1 MNHTQFFLYL
11 LVMSG
16 STYLI
21 RAVPFA
27 LMRKKIKNPFIN
39 SFLHYIPYTVL
50 AAMTFPSALYAS
62 GGNVPAAAIGLL
74 ASVLVSLKTKNLT
87 VVAVTGCTAVF
98 LADWILGTAFV

>member
-1 MNHTQFFLYL
+1 MNNSEFFLYL
-11 LVMSG
+11 LIMSG

-50 AAMTFPSALYAS
+50 AAMTFPSALYAT
-62 GGNVPAAAIGLL
+62 GGNVPAAAVGLL
-74 ASVLVSLKTKNLT
+74 AAVLVSLKTKNLT
-87 VVAVTGCTAVF
+87 VVAITGCVAVF
-98 LADWILGTAFV
+98 LADLIFSVLAA

>member
-1 MNHTQFFLYL
+1 MDNTQFFLYL

-50 AAMTFPSALYAS
+50 AAMTFPSALYAT
-62 GGNVPAAAIGLL
+62 GGNIVAAAIGLS
-74 ASVLVSLKTKNLT
+74 ASVLISLKTKNLT
-87 VVAVTGCTAVF
+87 VVALTGCLAVF
-98 LADWILGTAFV
+98 LAELCMGLLG

>member
-1 MNHTQFFLYL
+1 MDNTQFFLYL

-50 AAMTFPSALYAS
+50 AAMTFPSALYAT
-62 GGNVPAAAIGLL
+62 GGNVVAAAIGLS

-87 VVAVTGCTAVF
+87 VVAVTGCVAVF
-98 LADWILGTAFV
+98 LAELFMGLLG